1 MADPHK
7 LSARLSQRVTPAFSL
22 LTGDT
27 STLVDSELTADT
39 SRGRYVHSQDQDQD
53 SDTHY
58 EEYVPIIGFDA
69 DYTNSDDL
77 TFPGFRPMRHYLT
90 GEPAQYL
97 LCERRWSKAGDP
109 RSTVGQKN
117 VIIIFV
123 CIATIE
129 ECLVDEESGAMLSV
143 TVPFDALMDVLG
155 MRDRPTGRRRSS
167 VFLQTIRDAFVKSR
181 SQEIRQH
188 LDNGNRSPPEPSD
201 LSRLGKM
208 LLDVMDRHIAFQLI
222 KKPLARLCEKMPFD
236 KLLGLRLIQI
246 KKYLHNNRIEEC
258 FKTFVPT
265 IPADE
270 QIPWPRGGMAAAWE
284 AAQARVT
291 ADPSNLAIDSKP
303 SKNPEHSQHTKS
315 DVFGGA
321 HSPSGLNSDFSI
333 PGIPADGP
341 LLSLPAAPN
350 SPARNPDAGHPDAL
364 SGLQL
369 FKTAACQVHKVI
381 RSSKDI
387 CSIYFRDFIG
397 RVEHDVQQFHVGLRG
412 GSVLPTAGPGNAT
425 GILGSELD
433 VLLERQHIR
442 SLMKIGLGMIQN
454 QWDEQYLTN
463 DFRQKILADMME
475 ELRKIKEAAD
485 QVCSAEA

>member
-97 LCERRWSKAGDP
+97 LCERRWSKEGDP
-109 RSTVGQKN
+109 SSTVGQKN

-129 ECLVDEESGAMLSV
+129 ECLVDEESGEMLSV
-143 TVPFDALMDVLG
+143 TVPFGALMDVLG
-155 MRDRPTGRRRSS
+155 MRDRPTGRRRRP

-222 KKPLARLCEKMPFD
+222 KKPLTRLCEKMPFD
-236 KLLGLRLIQI
+236 TLLGLRLIQI
-246 KKYLHNNRIEEC
+246 KKYLHNKRIEEC

-284 AAQARVT
+284 AAQARLT
-291 ADPSNLAIDSKP
+291 ADQSNLAIDSKL
-303 SKNPEHSQHTKS
+303 SKNPEHSQSTKP
-315 DVFGGA
+315 DVPAGA
-321 HSPSGLNSDFSI
+321 QKPSGLKSIFSI

-341 LLSLPAAPN
+341 LLSLPIAPN
-350 SPARNPDAGHPDAL
+350 SLAGHPDHGHPDAL

-369 FKTAACQVHKVI
+369 FKTAACQVHRVI
-381 RSSKDI
+381 RSSRDN
-387 CSIYFRDFIG
+387 IYFRDFIG
-397 RVEHDVQQFHVGLRG
+397 RVEHDVQEFHAGLRVG
-412 GSVLPTAGPGNAT
+412 PALPTAGPGNAT

-442 SLMKIGLGMIQN
+442 SLMRIGLGMIQN
-454 QWDEQYLTN
+454 QWNEKYLTN
-463 DFRQKILADMME
+463 NFRQKILADIME
-475 ELRKIKEAAD
+475 ELRKIEEAAD